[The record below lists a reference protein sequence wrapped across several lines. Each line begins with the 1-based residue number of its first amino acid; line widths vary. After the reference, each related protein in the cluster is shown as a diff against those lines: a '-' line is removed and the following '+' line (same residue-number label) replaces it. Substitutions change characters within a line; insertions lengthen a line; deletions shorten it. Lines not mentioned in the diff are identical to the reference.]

1 MKEYVPIITGAHGEP
16 CHLPPDMF
24 LHVKRADLTREQ
36 MHAIN
41 RVALRMETSYRSARR
56 TVRPAFGCDG
66 AVAMPFAG
74 MWLCIER
81 DGYTHS

>member
-1 MKEYVPIITGAHGEP
+1 MKEYVPIITGANGDP
-16 CHLPPDMF
+16 RHLPPDMF
-24 LHVKRADLTREQ
+24 LSVKRAGLTREQ
-36 MHAIN
+36 MRAIA
-41 RVALRMETSYRSARR
+41 RVAQRMEVSYRSARR
-56 TVRPAFGCDG
+56 SVQPAFGCDG

>member
-1 MKEYVPIITGAHGEP
+1 MEYVPIITGPDGNP
-16 CHLPPDMF
+16 RHLLPHLF
-24 LHVKRADLTREQ
+24 LPVKRGEMTRDQ
-36 MHAIN
+36 MRAIA
-41 RVALRMETSYRSARR
+41 RVARRMEVSYRSARR
-56 TVRPAFGCDG
+56 SVQPAFGCDG